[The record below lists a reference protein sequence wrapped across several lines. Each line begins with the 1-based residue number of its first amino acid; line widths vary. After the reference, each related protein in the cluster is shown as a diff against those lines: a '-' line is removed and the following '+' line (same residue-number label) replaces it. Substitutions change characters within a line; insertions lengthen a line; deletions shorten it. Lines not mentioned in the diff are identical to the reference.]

1 MEGEW
6 SGEDVKS
13 LPNEPEEKANL
24 EDLNRLRYIRWKS
37 GFRGGLEKASWT
49 VERVIESKYFNI
61 GMTTA
66 VVINTIVLAIYH
78 YKIDPVLKLTL
89 DNINLFFTVLFAV
102 EMMLK
107 MAGLGLVRYFRSHM
121 NLFDCIVV
129 SLSLVEVTFLS
140 GSGLSALRA
149 FRVLR
154 TFRVLRVARVFRY
167 LLYLHQLMR
176 IIEKS
181 IMTLIY
187 MGILIFLFL
196 VVFSLLGMQLF
207 GGHFDFQDGRP
218 RANFDDFDHAF
229 LTSFQLLTMENWF
242 QVLHSGMRTDLGYWA
257 ALYFMVFIFFG
268 NFVLLNLFLAIMLN
282 SFVETMKEK
291 EFDRDTGELLEEGLV
306 DISSAKKNRLSH
318 LLKEMNRQHSLDS
331 ESASGSMDD
340 FLSAKKMRT
349 LLEDQECMK
358 SWNVFSKTSKVRVF
372 CYNLTNSMQFE
383 WFIVL
388 LILVSSLKLIWE
400 TYLINEPADSTKTYV
415 SQSLDILFTVLFTAE
430 FVLKSIS
437 KGFIM
442 DKGTYMRE
450 GWNQLD
456 FVIVLTSLFDL
467 CLPDFNFPIVKIFR
481 LLRVLRPLRFISHN
495 QSMKII
501 VSALVESLGALANV
515 TVVVLI
521 VFLIFAILGVSLM
534 AGKMYTCSNPALATE
549 SLCLYY
555 GFVWENS
562 PYHYDNVLSAYLALF
577 DITSQENWP
586 DQMYQ
591 GIDTV
596 GEGIAMSEDAN
607 PIMALF
613 FVIFV
618 MIGNIF
624 FLNLV
629 LAVMFDKFE
638 KAKKTNSS
646 IAVLLLKNEQLRW
659 VELMKYIIRTKR
671 VKVKAEVSSRPRAF
685 VLKAISHWGFEAV
698 VYFCILANMLAMAI
712 AYDQASDAYN
722 EVLDNINLCFT
733 CVFVLEAALKL
744 FGLTV
749 KGYFRDRWNCFDFFV
764 TVAPVLDLVL
774 SRTVLQGRSSSKI
787 MSVGPQLVRVLR
799 ILRVSRLLRL
809 IKKLHIIDDLVG
821 MISLSLPAMGN
832 VFMLVVLVF
841 MIYGVLGVFLF
852 NGVTEGLI
860 VDEDN
865 NFEDFGRAVL
875 ILVRVST
882 GEDWNYLLTDLS
894 THVNPYVSSLFLLTF
909 ISLTTFIMFNMCI
922 MVMLQEY
929 DSYHNNPETSS
940 FKIYKEN
947 LLAFN
952 TAWNNAIAS
961 DDKSKM
967 DPDGLI
973 VFAYEMGNIIEV
985 KQDMDVYAIKK
996 QLIKFGLF
1004 PDEAGFVYYHDA
1016 LFRYFRAKFGVHKNL
1031 ANRIHKKLMEMEEV
1045 FHSKKIRKI
1054 VQSDKLAAVAKRITR
1069 VNKDMPMFEL
1079 IFLKSIFTSWLRYSR
1094 EAPQRPFDTD
1104 TPAMDFNFPGVSS
1117 PLSLSEGEE
1126 SKERENLPE
1135 ITIGGKKPGKAETGT
1150 KISRTSTNFSR
1161 TKNERVDSEGGS
1173 RPSDILK

>member
-1 MEGEW
+1 M
-6 SGEDVKS
+6 K
-13 LPNEPEEKANL
+13 LPHEPEITVNL
-24 EDLNRLRYIRWKS
+24 QDLNRLKYIRWK
-37 GFRGGLEKASWT
+37 RGLLGSLAKASWA
-49 VERVIESKYFNI
+49 VERLIDCKYFSI
-61 GMTTA
+61 GMTIA

-78 YKIDPVLKLTL
+78 YKIDPVLKLAL
-89 DNINLFFTVLFAV
+89 DNINLFFTALFCV
-102 EMMLK
+102 EMALK
-107 MAGLGLVRYFRSHM
+107 MAGLGLVRYFQSRM
-121 NLFDCIVV
+121 NLFDSIVV
-129 SLSLVEVTFLS
+129 TLSLIETVFLS
-140 GSGLSALRA
+140 GTGLSALRA
-149 FRVLR
+149 FRVFR
-154 TFRVLRVARVFRY
+154 AFRVLRVARLFRHLY
-167 LLYLHQLMR
+167 YLHQLMR
-176 IIEKS
+176 VIEKS

-207 GGHFDFQDGRP
+207 GGRFDFQDGRP
-218 RANFDDFDHAF
+218 RANFDNFNHAF

-242 QVLHSGMRTDLGYWA
+242 QVLHSGMRTALGYWA
-257 ALYFMVFIFFG
+257 VLYFIIVIFFG

-282 SFVETMKEK
+282 SFGETMKEK
-291 EFDRDTGELLEEGLV
+291 DDFERETLKLLEGNSESREM
-306 DISSAKKNRLSH
+306 IRSSSLKINPAKKSRLNH
-318 LLKEMNRQHSLDS
+318 LLKEIENRQHSLDS
-331 ESASGSMDD
+331 ESASGSVDD
-340 FLSAKKMRT
+340 LLTTRKMRT
-349 LLEDQECMK
+349 LLEEHQCRR
-358 SWNVFSKTSKVRVF
+358 SWNVFSKTSQVRVF
-372 CYNLTNSMQFE
+372 CYNLTNSSLFE

-388 LILVSSLKLIWE
+388 LIAISSVKLIWE
-400 TYLINEPADSTKTYV
+400 TYLIHESENSTQVLV
-415 SQSLDILFTVLFTAE
+415 SKYLDIVFTALFTAE
-430 FVLKSIS
+430 FVVKSIS
-437 KGFIM
+437 RGFIM

-456 FVIVLTSLFDL
+456 FTIVIMSIFDL
-467 CLPDFNFPIVKIFR
+467 CLPDFSFPIVKIFR
-481 LLRVLRPLRFISHN
+481 LLRVLRPLRFVSHN
-495 QSMKII
+495 ESMRVI
-501 VSALVESLGALANV
+501 VCALGESLGALANV

-534 AGKMYTCSNPALATE
+534 AGKMYTCSNPILTTE
-549 SLCLYY
+549 SLCLYH
-555 GFVWENS
+555 GFSWANS

-596 GEGIAMSEDAN
+596 GEEVAMRENAN
-607 PIMALF
+607 PVMAIF

-671 VKVKAEVSSRPRAF
+671 VKSKAVVSSRPRAF
-685 VLKAISHWGFEAV
+685 VLAVISHWSFEVAI
-698 VYFCILANMLAMAI
+698 YTCIVANMLVMAI
-712 AYDQASDAYN
+712 AYDQASDTYN
-722 EVLDNINLCFT
+722 QVLSDINLSFT
-733 CVFVLEAALKL
+733 CIFVLEAALKL

-749 KGYFRDRWNCFDFFV
+749 KEYFRDRWNCFDFCV
-764 TVAPVLDLVL
+764 TVAPVLDLIL
-774 SRTVLQGRSSSKI
+774 SQTVLQSRSSSKL

-852 NGVTEGLI
+852 HEVTQGI
-860 VDEDN
+860 VVNEDN
-865 NFEDFGRAVL
+865 NFQDFGRAVL

-882 GEDWNYLLTDLS
+882 GEDWNYVLTDLS
-894 THVNPYVSSLFLLTF
+894 SHVNPYLSSLYLLTF
-909 ISLTTFIMFNMCI
+909 ITLTTFIMFNMCI

-929 DSYHNNPETSS
+929 DSYHNNPEGSS

-952 TAWNNAIAS
+952 TAWNNAISS

-973 VFAYEMGNIIEV
+973 VFAYEMGDIIEV
-985 KQDMDVYAIKK
+985 KQEMDVYAIKK

-1004 PDEAGFVYYHDA
+1004 PDDSGFVYYHDA
-1016 LFRYFRAKFGVHKNL
+1016 LFRYFRAKFGMHKNL
-1031 ANRIHKKLMEMEEV
+1031 ASRIHKKLLEMEEV
-1045 FHSKKIRKI
+1045 FHSKKIKKI
-1054 VQSDKLAAVAKRITR
+1054 VQSDKLAAVAKRMKRT
-1069 VNKDMPMFEL
+1069 NKDLPIFEL
-1079 IFLKSIFTSWLRYSR
+1079 IFLKSIFASWLRYSK
-1094 EAPQRPFDTD
+1094 EAPLDTD
-1104 TPAMDFNFPGVSS
+1104 TPPMAYYFPGISS
-1117 PLSLSEGEE
+1117 PLSLSDGEE
-1126 SKERENLPE
+1126 SKERDELPE
-1135 ITIGGKKPGKAETGT
+1135 ITVDGKKPGKAETGT

-1173 RPSDILK
+1173 GPRDILK